1 MWSSQS
7 IHRNILL
14 ALALCASILDAQDS
28 SPALGP
34 PQVVSSPRLFL
45 RSEWRPYRNF
55 SFQNFTQY
63 PNHTLP
69 FDVSPR
75 AYYNSMGDYLI
86 TGYPLYEWLETRAP
100 EQQWGSS
107 IFKDVGF
114 QYNTSSPWVTV
125 FDNVVLA
132 RDGYGGWGYTAMVG
146 DALIARFTPLT
157 LSKTNFNGMRVD
169 ISTPY
174 LKFTALGSRIER
186 PHSYLHTIPA
196 GGWFFDDKFY
206 LADNSTLLAG
216 SRMQIDLGVLN
227 LGLNWVNHHLYQSAH
242 SGNSLKGR
250 LRPDQ
255 PLIDWIV
262 VRFSDDSPEDG
273 MGGAVVQD
281 VRLIVNGEVR
291 DDLKPQ
297 AVRNH
302 RGITPQVGRFSRAT
316 GEFRT
321 ANYVKPT
328 SDPAF
333 EGNTYYRDREIPLF
347 ADYLYRLDHEA
358 AIDVSG
364 DTNLDGLLS
373 SFSVESP
380 LNVLRADGQ
389 EQLAFLFDLSAEP
402 QVESVEMEALLG
414 NDYRVE
420 VAFLYPFDPRANT
433 YHAQYISSYYSTVLQ
448 ASGNVQ
454 DLSNQRRVRVKF
466 GENTGQFVYSADL
479 SLRLAGLEVH
489 GEYARSSLY
498 SRYPAQAAGVPQLDE
513 GPRFSNRGEAY
524 FLNATRWFGK
534 ARVGGEYFS
543 INPEFSTEMRNYLAW
558 DDYMWLTHF
567 AGLTNRTIYWQ
578 LVDDNEDG
586 DRYPDRRVGNLPG
599 LLNDTKAYD
608 IDGVFLGQDENNDG
622 TPEVNRNLNLLP
634 DYEEPFLMYDVEPND
649 YVYGLDRNNNDEP
662 DQREDDGDVDYP
674 YDYDQRGFHLFGQWS
689 LTRRWLL
696 AAGRYDVDQIARAG
710 SNNSTYVLLT
720 YDRTGVARLRRLF
733 FENHLRRVRDDIP
746 DEFVTINERPIR
758 DGNFGHR
765 GLTFHYLRA
774 WETRPPRFR
783 SSFRRD
789 PIRYRDSYVN
799 ETYFES
805 RLRPRRG
812 LHLVQKVRLRVNWQ
826 QGGQLQPG
834 IFQRKRRLD
843 FWTVVSQV
851 GYTRHWGR
859 LSATA
864 QYKFMFLRLQD
875 QERNRALHFETR
887 SIPILRASYP
897 LMNRTTIQAG
907 VQGMGPLSYRL
918 KDRVAGRESFEQH
931 TSFLTLTNR
940 SKYFGYEIVTIAG
953 VYKDRRKFDKAF
965 QAFQSFD
972 SLSYFVRG
980 VVGFSEFG
988 RMI

>member
-1 MWSSQS
+1 
-7 IHRNILL
+7 
-14 ALALCASILDAQDS
+14 
-28 SPALGP
+28 
-34 PQVVSSPRLFL
+34 
-45 RSEWRPYRNF
+45 
-55 SFQNFTQY
+55 
-63 PNHTLP
+63 
-69 FDVSPR
+69 
-75 AYYNSMGDYLI
+75 MGDYLI

-100 EQQWGSS
+100 EQPWGSS

-146 DALIARFTPLT
+146 DALIARFSPLT

-174 LKFTALGSRIER
+174 LKFTVLGSRIER
-186 PHSYLHTIPA
+186 PHSYLHTVPA

-216 SRMQIDLGVLN
+216 SRLQLDLGVLN
-227 LGLNWVNHHLYQSAH
+227 LGLNWVNHHLYQSANP
-242 SGNSLKGR
+242 GNSLKGR

-255 PLIDWIV
+255 PLIDWLV

-273 MGGAVVQD
+273 LGGAVVQD

-321 ANYVKPT
+321 ANYVNPT

-380 LNVLRADGQ
+380 QNILRADGE
-389 EQLAFLFDLSAEP
+389 EQLAFLFDLSGEP

-420 VAFLYPFDPRANT
+420 VAFLYSFDPRANT
-433 YHAQYISSYYSTVLQ
+433 YHARYISSYYATVLQ
-448 ASGNVQ
+448 AKGNVQ
-454 DLSNQRRVRVKF
+454 DLSNQRHVRVKF
-466 GENTGQFVYSADL
+466 GENTGQFVYSADVN
-479 SLRLAGLEVH
+479 LRLAGLEVH

-498 SRYPAQAAGVPQLDE
+498 SRYPAQAAGIPQLDAS
-513 GPRFSNRGEAY
+513 PRFSNRGEAY
-524 FLNATRWFGK
+524 FLNATRWFGGF
-534 ARVGGEYFS
+534 RVGGEYFS
-543 INPEFSTEMRNYLAW
+543 VNPEFSTEMRNYLAW

-622 TPEVNRNLNLLP
+622 TPEINRNLNLLP
-634 DYEEPFLMYDVEPND
+634 DYDEPFLMYDVEPNI
-649 YVYGLDRNNNDEP
+649 YAYGLDRNNNNEP
-662 DQREDDGDVDYP
+662 DHREDDGVVDYP
-674 YDYDQRGFHLFGQWS
+674 YYYDERGYHLFGNWDLTRHWS
-689 LTRRWLL
+689 LG
-696 AAGRYDVDQIARAG
+696 AGRYRIGQIDGNGR
-710 SNNSTYVLLT
+710 NRSTYALLS
-720 YDRTGVARLRRLF
+720 YLREGLDRRESSASLRRIF
-733 FENHLRRVRDDIP
+733 FENRFRRVQDDIP
-746 DEFVTINERPIR
+746 NEFTTVDDIPLRGGGFAGRGVRFANFRSNAPPI
-758 DGNFGHR
+758 
-765 GLTFHYLRA
+765 
-774 WETRPPRFR
+774 WSSRFR
-783 SSFRRD
+783 PDLLSFQ
-789 PIRYRDSYVN
+789 DSYVN
-799 ETYFES
+799 DTYLEGI
-805 RLRPRRG
+805 LRPWPS
-812 LHLVQKVRLRVNWQ
+812 LNVVQKVRLRLNWQ
-826 QGGQLQPG
+826 QGGQLRPG
-834 IFQRKRRLD
+834 IFQRDRRLD
-843 FWTVVSQV
+843 FWTWVTRLD
-851 GYTRHWGR
+851 YTWSLGKLSVTPQYKIMLLR
-859 LSATA
+859 LSDRQQNEDLLA
-864 QYKFMFLRLQD
+864 
-875 QERNRALHFETR
+875 EVR
-887 SIPILRASYP
+887 SIPILRLQYLLLP
-897 LMNRTTIQAG
+897 RTTLRAG
-907 VQGMGPLSYRL
+907 LQGMGPLPYRRDDQIA
-918 KDRVAGRESFEQH
+918 DRNSQERR
-931 TSFLTLTNR
+931 TSFITLTNR
-940 SKYFGYEIVTIAG
+940 SRYFGYDLYTIVGMSNDQLDFDAEIQRFREYET
-953 VYKDRRKFDKAF
+953 R
-965 QAFQSFD
+965 SF
-972 SLSYFVRG
+972 FVRTLIG
-980 VVGFSEFG
+980 YTEYG
-988 RMI
+988 RPL

>member
-1 MWSSQS
+1 
-7 IHRNILL
+7 
-14 ALALCASILDAQDS
+14 
-28 SPALGP
+28 
-34 PQVVSSPRLFL
+34 
-45 RSEWRPYRNF
+45 
-55 SFQNFTQY
+55 
-63 PNHTLP
+63 
-69 FDVSPR
+69 
-75 AYYNSMGDYLI
+75 MGDYLI

-100 EQQWGSS
+100 EQPWGSS

-146 DALIARFTPLT
+146 DALIARFSPLT

-174 LKFTALGSRIER
+174 LKFTVLGSRIER
-186 PHSYLHTIPA
+186 PHSYLHTVPA

-216 SRMQIDLGVLN
+216 SRLQLDLGVLN
-227 LGLNWVNHHLYQSAH
+227 LGLNWVNHHLYQSANP
-242 SGNSLKGR
+242 GNSLKGR

-255 PLIDWIV
+255 PLIDWLV

-273 MGGAVVQD
+273 LGGAVVQD

-321 ANYVKPT
+321 ANYVNPT

-380 LNVLRADGQ
+380 QNILRADGE
-389 EQLAFLFDLSAEP
+389 EQLAFLFDLSGEP

-420 VAFLYPFDPRANT
+420 VAFLYSFDPRANT
-433 YHAQYISSYYSTVLQ
+433 YHARYISSYYATVLQ
-448 ASGNVQ
+448 AKGNVQ
-454 DLSNQRRVRVKF
+454 DLSNQRHVRVKF
-466 GENTGQFVYSADL
+466 GENTGQFVYSADVN
-479 SLRLAGLEVH
+479 LRLAGLEVH

-498 SRYPAQAAGVPQLDE
+498 SRYPAQAAGIPQLDAS
-513 GPRFSNRGEAY
+513 PRFSNRGEAY
-524 FLNATRWFGK
+524 FLNATRWFGGF
-534 ARVGGEYFS
+534 RVGGEYFS
-543 INPEFSTEMRNYLAW
+543 VNPEFSTEMRNYLAW

-622 TPEVNRNLNLLP
+622 TPEINRNLNLLP
-634 DYEEPFLMYDVEPND
+634 DYDEPFLMYDVEPNI
-649 YVYGLDRNNNDEP
+649 YAYGLDRNNNNEP
-662 DQREDDGDVDYP
+662 DHREDDGVVDYP
-674 YDYDQRGFHLFGQWS
+674 YYYDERGYHLFGQWN
-689 LTRRWLL
+689 LTRHWSLG
-696 AAGRYDVDQIARAG
+696 AGRYRIGQIDGNGR
-710 SNNSTYVLLT
+710 NRSTYALLS
-720 YDRTGVARLRRLF
+720 YLREGLDRRESSASLRRIF
-733 FENHLRRVRDDIP
+733 FENRFRRVQDDIP
-746 DEFVTINERPIR
+746 NEFTTVDDIPLRGGGFAGRGVRFANFRSNAPPI
-758 DGNFGHR
+758 
-765 GLTFHYLRA
+765 
-774 WETRPPRFR
+774 WSSRFR
-783 SSFRRD
+783 PDLLSFQ
-789 PIRYRDSYVN
+789 DSYVN
-799 ETYFES
+799 DTYLEGI
-805 RLRPRRG
+805 LRPWPS
-812 LHLVQKVRLRVNWQ
+812 LNVVQKVRLRLNWQ
-826 QGGQLQPG
+826 QGGQLRPG
-834 IFQRKRRLD
+834 IFQRDRRLD
-843 FWTVVSQV
+843 FWTWVTRLD
-851 GYTRHWGR
+851 YTWSLGKLSVTPQYKIMLLR
-859 LSATA
+859 LSDRQQNEDLLA
-864 QYKFMFLRLQD
+864 
-875 QERNRALHFETR
+875 EVR
-887 SIPILRASYP
+887 SIPILRLQYLLLP
-897 LMNRTTIQAG
+897 RTTLRAG
-907 VQGMGPLSYRL
+907 LQGMGPLPYRRDDQIA
-918 KDRVAGRESFEQH
+918 DRNSQERR
-931 TSFLTLTNR
+931 TSFITLTNR
-940 SKYFGYEIVTIAG
+940 SRYFGYDLYTIVGMSNDQLDFDAEIQRFREYET
-953 VYKDRRKFDKAF
+953 R
-965 QAFQSFD
+965 SF
-972 SLSYFVRG
+972 FVRTLIG
-980 VVGFSEFG
+980 YTEYG
-988 RMI
+988 RPL